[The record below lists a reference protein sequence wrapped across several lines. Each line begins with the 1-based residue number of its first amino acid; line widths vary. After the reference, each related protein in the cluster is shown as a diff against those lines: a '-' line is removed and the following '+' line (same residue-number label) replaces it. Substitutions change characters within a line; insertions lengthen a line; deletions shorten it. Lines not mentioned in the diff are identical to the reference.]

1 MKYRHWFILLI
12 SLAVVL
18 LASNVGVTYS
28 SFIGTESSSGN
39 MFTAFTST
47 LWTQTTQVDFNAGI
61 LNNVDTS
68 SSPGDVKISTAT
80 SYSPSSSTGNWSNGL
95 NGYSSDNMYTT
106 FTPTAGL
113 TSSPTANTGSS
124 WTSPANAYASDT
136 LNSTITSGAPSGNNI
151 WGNYGFSLTGNTIN
165 QVRVRYDAFSVGST
179 ISFQAAGVNAKSTSG
194 DIIPALP
201 ASWAA
206 NDIWLCLIT
215 SADNVN
221 STMPAGWTPIDAG
234 TNNGTAL
241 RTTLYWRRA
250 VAGDA
255 APTVTHPGGGYITAS
270 IVGYRGC
277 ATTDSPFDVNQAVN
291 VKGTASTTNDFGA
304 GMTTSSNNDMIVLLS
319 GTSGQ
324 TTSATYT
331 GTPTPTE
338 RVDTPNTAGYGE
350 LIIADFTLATAG
362 TTGARTS
369 IITNKLNNGY
379 QLSLKRDM
387 PQIRVD
393 VSWDGGTTWSAK
405 QATTLTQTKTTY
417 WYDVTS
423 AVAWD
428 STKLNNTNFKVRV
441 EAQTVGFA
449 AVVSL
454 DWLPVEVTYYAYN
467 APTTWSHT
475 YTNYGINLSEAL
487 ISKVEVG
494 FEAFASSSEKIQ
506 IDVTWDNGT
515 TWSIVQ
521 TSTALG
527 NSDPN
532 TITWFDFTSATSW
545 TPATL
550 SNSNFQVRIW
560 YLKNGAFGQI
570 SLDYLP
576 VRMTYSIS
584 SGSIASQVLDTGVT
598 AASQDALFWDRTIPT
613 DTNITFEV
621 RASDTL
627 FTKDAAA
634 PSWTSIGG
642 TSPVTIGLP
651 SGRYKQWRAT
661 LTTTDTPQAPTLSE
675 VRIYYH

>member
-1 MKYRHWFILLI
+1 MFI

-18 LASNVGVTYS
+18 LTSNVGVTHS
-28 SFIGTESSSGN
+28 SFIDGENSSSN
-39 MFTAFTST
+39 RFTAFTST
-47 LWTQTTQVDFNAGI
+47 LWTQTTQADFNAGV
-61 LNNVDTS
+61 LNNVDVVT
-68 SSPGDVKISTAT
+68 SPGDVKLPSMAISYT
-80 SYSPSSSTGNWSNGL
+80 PSDNTGNWTNGA
-95 NGYSSDNMYTT
+95 NGYSSDNVYAT
-106 FTPTAGL
+106 FIPTANS
-113 TSSPTANTGSS
+113 TNSPTTNTGSS

-136 LNSTITSGAPSGNNI
+136 SYATITSGTPSGNNI
-151 WGNYGFSLTGNTIN
+151 WGTYGFSLSGNTIN

-179 ISFQAAGVNAKSTSG
+179 ISFQAAGVNAKATSG
-194 DIIPALP
+194 NVTPALP
-201 ASWAA
+201 ASWAV
-206 NDIWLCLIT
+206 NDIWLCLIE

-221 STMPAGWTPIDAG
+221 STISDGWTAIDPG
-234 TNNGTAL
+234 TNNGAAL

-250 VAGDA
+250 VAGDV
-255 APTVTHPGGGYITAS
+255 APTVTHIGGGYITAS

-277 ATTDSPFDVNQAVN
+277 MTTGLPFDVNQSVSIKAP
-291 VKGTASTTNDFGA
+291 ASATNNFGA
-304 GMTTSSNNDMIVLLS
+304 GMTTNNNSDMIVLLS
-319 GTSGQ
+319 GTSGR

-350 LIIADFTLATAG
+350 LIIADFTLAAAG
-362 TTGARTS
+362 ATGARTS
-369 IITNKLNNGY
+369 TITSSLNNGY

-405 QATTLTQTKTTY
+405 QATTLTQTETTY

-428 STKLNNTNFKVRV
+428 STQLNNTNFKVRV

-449 AVVSL
+449 AAVSL
-454 DWLPVEVTYYAYN
+454 DWLPVEVTYYAYD

-475 YTNYGINLSEAL
+475 YTNYGINLTNDL

-494 FEAFASSSEKIQ
+494 FEAFASSSEKVQ
-506 IDVTWDNGT
+506 IDITWDNGA
-515 TWSIVQ
+515 TWSSLQ

-532 TITWFDFTSATSW
+532 SITWFDFTSATSW

-550 SNSNFQVRIW
+550 NDGSFQVRIW
-560 YLKNGAFGQI
+560 YLNNGAFGQI

-576 VRMTYSIS
+576 VRVTYRIP
-584 SGSIASQVLDTGVT
+584 SGTIASQVVDTTRTGST
-598 AASQDALFWDRTIPT
+598 WDAIFWDEMQLENT
-613 DTNITFEV
+613 DITLEV
-621 RASDTL
+621 RASDTIFL
-627 FTKDAAA
+627 QDDNIL
-634 PSWTSIGG
+634 PWVVVGG
-642 TSPVTIGLP
+642 TSPVTSGLP

-661 LTTTDTPQAPTLSE
+661 LTTSDASITPTLNE
-675 VRIYYH
+675 IRVYYH